1 MDETG
6 SGSFAHASHA
16 VDDIVYK
23 LEWCTKYRY
32 KMFGKPRF
40 LVACEAAV
48 RAVAERHRLIIV
60 ELSVMPE
67 HVHCIVRCFAR
78 YSLSYVTQLLKGGS
92 AYRLFKEF
100 PQLRLRYPRGHLWS
114 PGKCRRTL
122 GVGIEEARRYVTAPH
137 NDPRQTRL
145 AGYPGL

>member
-1 MDETG
+1 MTSE
-6 SGSFAHASHA
+6 SFAHASHA
-16 VDDIVYK
+16 VDDVVYK
-23 LEWCTKYRY
+23 IEWCTKYRY
-32 KMFGKPRF
+32 KMFRQPR
-40 LVACEAAV
+40 LVAACEAAI
-48 RAVAERHRLIIV
+48 RGVAERHKLIVV

-78 YSLSYVTQLLKGGS
+78 HSLSYVTQLLKGGS
-92 AYRLFKEF
+92 AFALFREF

-122 GVGIEEARRYVTAPH
+122 GVELEHARHYVNAPH

-145 AGYPGL
+145 TGYPAL

>member
-1 MDETG
+1 MD
-6 SGSFAHASHA
+6 SVSFAHASHA
-16 VDDIVYK
+16 VDDVVYK
-23 LEWCTKYRY
+23 VEWCTKYRY

-40 LVACEAAV
+40 LAACEETI
-48 RAVAERHRLIIV
+48 RCIAERHNLIII

-92 AYRLFKEF
+92 SYKLFREF

-114 PGKCRRTL
+114 PGKCRRT
-122 GVGIEEARRYVTAPH
+122 VGETLETARQYVTAPH
-137 NDPRQTRL
+137 NDPHQTRL
-145 AGYPGL
+145 TGYPGL